1 MKLTVLV
8 DIFVRHFC
16 PLATYIT
23 GARSF
28 IANRIHLSGPV
39 PASLHHRYVGFAP
52 FIKAMFKA
60 KGIKGILL
68 NRTLHKQHRTIYRW
82 DANTIW
88 GVIGEEDKTEPGS
101 EGKEPSKEVKQEVGS
116 KEEGKP
122 DEAVARKFLDMTS
135 YGKEGRIFTYVILL
149 DGEWR
154 FTVRAF
160 PLYPLG
166 SPEMTGCALLHRKQE
181 RSSRSKC

>member
-1 MKLTVLV
+1 M
-8 DIFVRHFC
+8 
-16 PLATYIT
+16 
-23 GARSF
+23 
-28 IANRIHLSGPV
+28 

-88 GVIGEEDKTEPGS
+88 GVIGEEDKIVPDG
-101 EGKEPSKEVKQEVGS
+101 EGKEPSKEDKKEVAS

-135 YGKEGRIFTYVILL
+135 YGTEGRIFTYVILL

-160 PLYPLG
+160 PRFLLDFA
-166 SPEMTGCALLHRKQE
+166 EMTGCVLLYRRQE
-181 RSSRSKC
+181 RSSRSRC